1 MPWHSP
7 FNHANS
13 TLNVYCDF
21 KAEPGAARTLVQA
34 TLWKKAKGIGQVIYS
49 AARPCHWHDFQVNQN
64 LPNDWSEYLLSLA
77 DMHSIRDQSP
87 SWRATCEFPKN
98 GVDFRDYLRAS
109 LEDFDMMKTHT
120 YPSGLSCMLYEFINI
135 QGKQCIDCT
144 ALTNAFW
151 IFTPAIRSSQSKLF
165 LWSQT

>member
-21 KAEPGAARTLVQA
+21 KAEPGAAWTLVQSYSLEKGKRYWA
-34 TLWKKAKGIGQVIYS
+34 SDIFSGKALS
-49 AARPCHWHDFQVNQN
+49 HDFQVNQN

-109 LEDFDMMKTHT
+109 LEDFDIMKTHT

-151 IFTPAIRSSQSKLF
+151 IFTPVIRSSQSKLF